1 MTVMFI
7 VLYVEKFKNKTIL
20 ESRKSLSFFISCFCI
35 VIYSKGVPEKVPTVF
50 HLVSIREEAPRRLKS
65 APVVRSLPSTAVL
78 TIPEPRF
85 ITTVIPVTTVN
96 LAPPSPSS
104 RPKTRV
110 SSAKA
115 HLNTTVPNENKQQQ
129 QQQQREIKSAH
140 VSRRKGRDTKLSDEE
155 IQEIFK
161 RVYGENIEQ
170 PQQVQPVQIIY
181 TQPQSSPAPPPPV
194 YIYQKSASWR
204 AEEVPST
211 TPVRKSVEVS
221 AIPLNPHYLHR
232 PGVIAVNNIE
242 KKSVVRENSALR
254 KTTKHHR
261 RYSHHHRK
269 RNEPLLALTPMP
281 QKSKLSLEIAGVKLA
296 YDPKLTLEDKSPNLT
311 KYFIDGRLYLI
322 KEQRY
327 NVLDNID
334 PSILEKYNQK
344 VT

>member
-1 MTVMFI
+1 M
-7 VLYVEKFKNKTIL
+7 
-20 ESRKSLSFFISCFCI
+20 
-35 VIYSKGVPEKVPTVF
+35 
-50 HLVSIREEAPRRLKS
+50 SIREEAPRRLKS
-65 APVVRSLPSTAVL
+65 APVVRSHPPTAVL

-85 ITTVIPVTTVN
+85 ITTVIPVTMVN
-96 LAPPSPSS
+96 LPPPSS
-104 RPKTRV
+104 RPKTRA
-110 SSAKA
+110 SSAKVR
-115 HLNTTVPNENKQQQ
+115 LNTTVPNENSQQQ
-129 QQQQREIKSAH
+129 QQQHREIKSAQI
-140 VSRRKGRDTKLSDEE
+140 SRRKGGETKLSEEE

-170 PQQVQPVQIIY
+170 PQQVQPIQIIY

-194 YIYQKSASWR
+194 YVYQKSTSWCS
-204 AEEVPST
+204 EEVSST
-211 TPVRKSVEVS
+211 HPVRKSVEVS

-242 KKSVVRENSALR
+242 KKCVVRENSASR

-261 RYSHHHRK
+261 RHHSHYHGK
-269 RNEPLLALTPMP
+269 RNEPLLALTPMA
-281 QKSKLSLEIAGVKLA
+281 QKSKLSLEIGGVKLA
-296 YDPKLTLEDKSPNLT
+296 YDPKLNLEDKSPNLT